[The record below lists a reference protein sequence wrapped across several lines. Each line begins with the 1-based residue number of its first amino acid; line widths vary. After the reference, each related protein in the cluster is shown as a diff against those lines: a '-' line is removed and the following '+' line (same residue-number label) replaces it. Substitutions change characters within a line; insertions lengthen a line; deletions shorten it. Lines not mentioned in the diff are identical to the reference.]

1 MVPHAR
7 PVAAEAKD
15 KANQKAAGVDPQLR
29 NNLGNKSKTKAASSP
44 MGMARTYVLCSIQ
57 ESAHLRATPR
67 SARKV
72 TAPTFAANVA
82 RLGTLL
88 RIAHPTVEAT
98 ADTTGS
104 PAVGANPT
112 SERESTTERI

>member
-1 MVPHAR
+1 MDR
-7 PVAAEAKD
+7 KD
-15 KANQKAAGVDPQLR
+15 KENRKEA
-29 NNLGNKSKTKAASSP
+29 KTKAKKQRNLGSKPRPKTASSP
-44 MGMARTYVLCSIQ
+44 MVKARTSVVHSTQ
-57 ESAHLRATPR
+57 ESAKLKATPR

-104 PAVGANPT
+104 PTVGART
-112 SERESTTERI
+112 SESETVRIERIISPGLIR